1 MKKSTK
7 KTKKPKQVE
16 TIRQAT
22 ARLARKI
29 RARVSRAKA
38 LTKAGQPTGPRYWIC
53 IMGPVSAD
61 KLPWGA
67 DGRIWPTCGQTAIAA
82 GLAQRRPRLLGWLG
96 RFAHDLDPSREKAG
110 PPGRGL
116 PSDYERH
123 GQEGRTAGPHLCR
136 TVQF

>member
-67 DGRIWPTCGQTAIAA
+67 DGPPRSAAKKAVSDMADVWPDCYSGWASPAQAEAA
-82 GLAQRRPRLLGWLG
+82 RLAW
-96 RFAHDLDPSREKAG
+96 SVC
-110 PPGRGL
+110 
-116 PSDYERH
+116 S
-123 GQEGRTAGPHLCR
+123 
-136 TVQF
+136 